1 VLGISSAL
9 GIKSLVGGSFRPV
22 MNHGANIDP
31 IFNAILIMIIHIYDS
46 N

>member
-9 GIKSLVGGSFRPV
+9 GIKSLVGGSFIPV
-22 MNHGANIDP
+22 MNHGASIDP
-31 IFNAILIMIIHIYDS
+31 NFIAILIMIIHINDS